1 LKNRWE
7 SGDDTGAPIEQL
19 IHQSRLVGAEDS
31 LVLWGGGNNSI
42 KREATDLLG
51 NPIPVMDVKGSG
63 SDMKSIVAEQFPAVR
78 LDWVRP
84 LMARDS
90 MSDEEMV
97 DYLARCLLDP
107 KSPRPSIETLLHAF
121 LPFTAILHTH
131 ADAILALTNN
141 AGRETTVRDCYGDE
155 VIIVPYLRPG
165 FELSRLVGEACA
177 AAPDARGLV
186 LMNHG
191 LITWGDTPRAAYD
204 VHIELVSRAES
215 HLAKG
220 RSVTG
225 ATTRRDDIDPA
236 TLAPLIRGALSER
249 QRVVLRFDDSEEAI
263 RFSMRPDIRQ
273 IGDAGPATPDHL
285 LHLGRYPLVLPL
297 EGSSD
302 PREAIA
308 NALAEHRERYGRYFA
323 ANAGPGQDALP
334 GDPREVIVPGVGV
347 WTAGK
352 DARGSLIVRDI
363 FRHTM
368 AIVEAADEGGGYRT
382 LDDRE
387 MFRGEYWPLELY
399 KLTLLPPEKELA
411 RHVALVTGAARG
423 IGKAIALRLAA
434 EGAHVVLTDLDLEKS
449 DAIAAE
455 IRGRHGLGRA
465 IAVEMD
471 VTSRTSV
478 ADGFRRAALEF
489 GGIDIVVSN
498 AGIARVGRLEELT
511 ESDWNDSLA
520 VNATGHFH
528 VTREALSIMKSQGR
542 GGSIVFNATK
552 NVTSPGGGFGAYSV
566 SKAAEAQ
573 LCRIAAIEAAS
584 FGVRANMVNP
594 DAIFEDS
601 QLWEEI
607 GAGRAAAHGIPL
619 EQLPDFYRNRN
630 LLRQPVTAED
640 VAEAVLFL
648 AGPRSGRTTGA
659 MIPVDGGIREAFPR

>member
-1 LKNRWE
+1 
-7 SGDDTGAPIEQL
+7 
-19 IHQSRLVGAEDS
+19 
-31 LVLWGGGNNSI
+31 
-42 KREATDLLG
+42 
-51 NPIPVMDVKGSG
+51 
-63 SDMKSIVAEQFPAVR
+63 
-78 LDWVRP
+78 
-84 LMARDS
+84 
-90 MSDEEMV
+90 
-97 DYLARCLLDP
+97 
-107 KSPRPSIETLLHAF
+107 
-121 LPFTAILHTH
+121 
-131 ADAILALTNN
+131 
-141 AGRETTVRDCYGDE
+141 
-155 VIIVPYLRPG
+155 
-165 FELSRLVGEACA
+165 
-177 AAPDARGLV
+177 
-186 LMNHG
+186 
-191 LITWGDTPRAAYD
+191 
-204 VHIELVSRAES
+204 
-215 HLAKG
+215 
-220 RSVTG
+220 RS
-225 ATTRRDDIDPA
+225 
-236 TLAPLIRGALSER
+236 
-249 QRVVLRFDDSEEAI
+249 
-263 RFSMRPDIRQ
+263 DIRE
-273 IGDAGPATPDHL
+273 IAEAGPATPDHL

-297 EGSSD
+297 EEGSD
-302 PREAIA
+302 PREALSSV
-308 NALAEHRERYGRYFA
+308 LAAHRECYGRYFA
-323 ANAGPGQDALP
+323 ANAEPGQEPLA

-368 AIVEAADEGGGYRT
+368 AIVEAADAGGGYRT

-387 MFRGEYWPLELY
+387 MMRGEYWPLELY

-449 DAIAAE
+449 EAIATKICRRNGA
-455 IRGRHGLGRA
+455 GRA

-471 VTSRTSV
+471 VTSRASV
-478 ADGFRRAALEF
+478 ASGFRRAALEY
-489 GGIDIVVSN
+489 GGVDIVVSN
-498 AGIARVGRLEELT
+498 AGIARVGRLEELS

-528 VTREALSIMKSQGR
+528 VTRESLSMMKSQGR

-573 LCRIAAIEAAS
+573 LCRIAAIEAAA